1 MKRIVIFSD
10 THGNIHPC
18 LKVLP
23 GLGEISLVIHLGDT
37 VTDCE
42 ELQGFYPEIPFVSV
56 KGNNDW
62 FSPIPTVTE
71 TEVDGV
77 KLLCTHG
84 HMMSRQEMLQSAKK
98 ENCSFV
104 LFGHT
109 HRSLLIE
116 TDGVTFLNPGSISRP
131 RDGNPS
137 YGVIEIE
144 NGIAKGAIISY
155 F

>member
-18 LKVLP
+18 LRVLP
-23 GLGEISLVIHLGDT
+23 GLGDISLVIHLGDM

-42 ELQGFYPEIPFVSV
+42 ELQGFYPYIPFVSV

-62 FSPIPTVTE
+62 FSPRPTTME
-71 TEVDGV
+71 TELDGV
-77 KLLCTHG
+77 RMLCTHG
-84 HMMSRQEMLQSAKK
+84 HLMTRAEMLSEAKK
-98 ENCSFV
+98 SGCSFV

-109 HRSLLIE
+109 HRSLLTE
-116 TDGVTFLNPGSISRP
+116 TEGVTFLNPGSISRP
-131 RDGNPS
+131 RDGRAS

-144 NGIAKGAIISY
+144 KGIAKEATIGC
-155 F
+155 